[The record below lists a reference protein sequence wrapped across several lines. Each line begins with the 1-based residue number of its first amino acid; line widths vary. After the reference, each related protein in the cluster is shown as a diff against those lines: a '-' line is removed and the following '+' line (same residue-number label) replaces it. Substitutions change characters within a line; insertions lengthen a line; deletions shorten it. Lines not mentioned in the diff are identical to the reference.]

1 MSREIHG
8 EVRPECRDR
17 LWDWSSNIF
26 HYRTSKKY
34 DFIWS
39 GGLFDYLTDR
49 QFVLL
54 LKHLRS
60 MCKTEGKMILGN
72 FSINN
77 PTRDFMEAGD
87 WYLHYR
93 TEDDLIRLALESG
106 VAEDAVRV
114 EQEATGVNLFLV
126 IEGH

>member
-1 MSREIHG
+1 
-8 EVRPECRDR
+8 
-17 LWDWSSNIF
+17 
-26 HYRTSKKY
+26 
-34 DFIWS
+34 
-39 GGLFDYLTDR
+39 
-49 QFVLL
+49 
-54 LKHLRS
+54 
-60 MCKTEGKMILGN
+60 
-72 FSINN
+72 
-77 PTRDFMEAGD
+77 MEAGD

>member
-54 LKHLRS
+54 LKQLRS
-60 MCKTEGKMILGN
+60 MCKTEGKIILGN
-72 FSINN
+72 FSIGN
-77 PTRDFMEAGD
+77 PPEVLWKREIGICIIARRMISSGWRWKAG
-87 WYLHYR
+87 
-93 TEDDLIRLALESG
+93 
-106 VAEDAVRV
+106 
-114 EQEATGVNLFLV
+114 
-126 IEGH
+126 